1 MRADDRR
8 ELQQLVEDIQA
19 LVARLQRHDQ
29 PLAMQLL
36 EMAVI
41 ELRSR
46 MHGIGDEEFEA
57 LVETL
62 SGDASPAKMV
72 ELAETGEPYERPARP
87 LPSARVVA
95 LGDVRRA
102 KCKRRS

>member
-1 MRADDRR
+1 MRVDDRH
-8 ELQQLVEDIQA
+8 ELQELVEEIQA

-29 PLAMQLL
+29 ALAMQLL

-41 ELRSR
+41 ELKSR
-46 MHGIGDEEFEA
+46 MHGIGDEEFAA
-57 LVETL
+57 LVDSL
-62 SGDASPAKMV
+62 SGEGSPAKRI
-72 ELAETGEPYERPARP
+72 ELAESGESYERPARP